1 MPERRNWKEYNEHLI
16 RRGEILFSLDFLDK
30 WDEEIEKMN
39 RGKRGRP
46 YEYPESFAVFMKILH
61 DCIHIR
67 YRQIE
72 GFLRSLSRY
81 IPKIKAP
88 SFSQIRRRAIRIE
101 IPLPETLKEN
111 NEDFVIAVD
120 SSGVKVANRG
130 EWIRHKW
137 KVRRGWIKVH
147 IAVDVK
153 TKEVVSI
160 EVTDESVGD
169 GEMLPL
175 LVEDAEKNKGRKP
188 DKAMADGSYDS
199 RKNFDYLDSKGI
211 EPVIKTRKN
220 SSTKARGS
228 PARAKMVREVKE
240 IGYEGWRDKYRYS
253 KRWICESTFSRAKR
267 GYGEYVTAV
276 KWENM
281 VNEIRFQYA
290 MLNVMLNE
298 SVFAPS
304 FE

>member
-1 MPERRNWKEYNEHLI
+1 MPEKRNWKEYNEHLV

-30 WDEEIEKMN
+30 WDEEIERMN

-46 YEYPESFAVFMKILH
+46 YEYPESFAVFMKILY

-72 GFLRSLSRY
+72 GFLRALSKY
-81 IPKIKAP
+81 IPKIKVP
-88 SFSQIRRRAIRIE
+88 SFSQIRRRAVRIE
-101 IPLPETLKEN
+101 IPLPKTLKEN

-169 GEMLPL
+169 GEMLPS

-188 DKAMADGSYDS
+188 DRAMGDGSYDS

-228 PARAKMVREVKE
+228 PARARMVRE
-240 IGYEGWRDKYRYS
+240 IGYEGWRDKYGYG
-253 KRWICESTFSRAKR
+253 KRWIGEATFSRAKR

-281 VNEIRFQYA
+281 VNEIRFQYT
-290 MLNVMLNE
+290 MLNVMLNGINVC
-298 SVFAPS
+298 SII
-304 FE
+304 